1 MRARRRILYFPLDVL
16 FLLLLQGESGLGKR
30 SKEFKLFPEYFV
42 FSEVELFSLILCLVL
57 DISEYVAAV
66 LLLPVVGDVFDVVG
80 IIACLVMF
88 RWIGI
93 VSLFELVPGADILP
107 IFIITWLAW
116 YFLKKQKREEQKR
129 LQKRGT

>member
-1 MRARRRILYFPLDVL
+1 L
-16 FLLLLQGESGLGKR
+16 GER
-30 SKEFKLFPEYFV
+30 NREFKPFPEYFV
-42 FSEVELFSLILCLVL
+42 FTEVELFSLALCIVL

-66 LLLPVVGDVFDVVG
+66 LLLPVVGDMFDVVG

-107 IFIITWLAW
+107 IFIITWLVW
-116 YFLKKQKREEQKR
+116 YLLKNKKKKEEQER
-129 LQKRGT
+129 LQKKWT

>member
-1 MRARRRILYFPLDVL
+1 M
-16 FLLLLQGESGLGKR
+16 GER
-30 SKEFKLFPEYFV
+30 NREFKPFPEYFV
-42 FSEVELFSLILCLVL
+42 FSEVELFSLILCIVL

-66 LLLPVVGDVFDVVG
+66 LLLPVVGDMLDVVG

-116 YFLKKQKREEQKR
+116 YFVKKTKKEERER
-129 LQKRGT
+129 LQKKRI